1 MKNEQDRRIL
11 YEVLNM
17 RIYREEFNDENSS
30 NSEGADEDPLTELDY
45 AFMYG
50 EFDESSAEPINN

>member
-1 MKNEQDRRIL
+1 
-11 YEVLNM
+11 M

-50 EFDESSAEPINN
+50 DYFDEGEPRSAETINN